1 MNPGKHQSSKQRGQ
15 DLDWKVH
22 DRAHLLF
29 FTHTLCMNY
38 VIAMF
43 LLVSCV
49 NTSNLLLYFAR
60 FGAQSTPKIVN
71 KNLQQRTSYPFTSI
85 KYANT
90 VYYTYSTRYKC
101 LLLSVHVLWSSFLI
115 FHFHILLSLTTCTC
129 WFCFLS
135 SNIWG

>member
-22 DRAHLLF
+22 NRAHLLF

-38 VIAMF
+38 VLMF
-43 LLVSCV
+43 LLVSIGFYWF
-49 NTSNLLLYFAR
+49 LLYFAR

-115 FHFHILLSLTTCTC
+115 FHFHILLSLITCTC
-129 WFCFLS
+129 
-135 SNIWG
+135 